1 MKMPKVG
8 KQRAIQPLCQ
18 QRKYGERTMSTLE
31 EITIE
36 QSDRV
41 LCVAAHPDDLEYG
54 VSAAVA
60 KWVEQGVDV
69 TYLLLTTGEAGIQ
82 DKSPEETGPLR
93 AQEQKRACA
102 KVGVDDLRILDF
114 SDGVLEYSIE
124 LRKKIAEVIRDVKPT
139 VLVLTEWGLE
149 VPWGL
154 NHADHRVAGLA
165 AVDAVRDAGNKWLFT
180 DLTDENGAQLDYWQV
195 STLLVSGSDRP
206 THQIEI
212 TGEPIEKGIE
222 SLREHRVYLENLG
235 DHPDPSDL
243 LRGMTELETDAD
255 EEQRYALAV
264 RRFDL

>member
-1 MKMPKVG
+1 MPKVG

-180 DLTDENGAQLDYWQV
+180 DLTDENGVQLDYCKFPRCWSRDLIGRPIRSRSPARPSRKALSRCASIA
-195 STLLVSGSDRP
+195 STWRTWV
-206 THQIEI
+206 II
-212 TGEPIEKGIE
+212 PIPVTF
-222 SLREHRVYLENLG
+222 SV
-235 DHPDPSDL
+235 
-243 LRGMTELETDAD
+243 A
-255 EEQRYALAV
+255 
-264 RRFDL
+264 